1 MEDIDF
7 SKMTLEKLKTYAKD
21 PTVTREQLQYI
32 LSNSP
37 SDVVNQY
44 EKIGGAA
51 AVQVANMRNQ
61 QQSIWEWTEVPA
73 TASREWNDKD
83 MEEYDKKT
91 TEQAA
96 AANSME
102 VLPEEDTFIQTA
114 DNKNLSINKDNIEL
128 SKEKEKITNRDKLNN
143 SQVEVFDKDKIN
155 EIIEEDKKAGGNKKS
170 SSNYYNISDTYKAM
184 LANYADE
191 VYNRDPKYLNTYFE
205 NLKKDGKEEELR
217 YVLDYS
223 IDKTRGYIDDE
234 TYRKYANSNFFE
246 NISKNVSNQ
255 VESLKTTATGA
266 VSGLLKAYNSNEI
279 RVLLTKI
286 YSMRG
291 EVDDFKRELNLAI
304 EELNTNL
311 NKDTKEK
318 LGISDASELFVNVY
332 KEIRRLYDWLSYS
345 KGIIDEKESGFE
357 EIDLTKGTVLGQEV
371 LGITPS
377 DSTPASGS
385 NGGSARRHP
394 IGDIN
399 PNPGNESVTEN
410 PSVTPETPVEE
421 ITPEVVVENQSLIA
435 SSIGAIKFTSI
446 IPLLTTIGG
455 EAINS
460 SLEVEY
466 GLLGIEKVDNTFYYK
481 IIDKTSGSIYYTNV
495 NNIPNIEI
503 EYKNVVN
510 IKERAM
516 VLNSTE
522 IGADNNFVKI
532 AEANSMYLEL
542 GEEEVNG
549 IKFAN
554 VLDSTDGNKYYIPL
568 SDSTEVISLDQ
579 IKNNEIDPIISED
592 RREV

>member
-1 MEDIDF
+1 MNNIDF
-7 SKMTLEKLKTYAKD
+7 SSITVEDLKRYGKD

-61 QQSIWEWTEVPA
+61 QQSIREWTEVPA

-83 MEEYDKKT
+83 MEEYDKKA

-114 DNKNLSINKDNIEL
+114 DNKNLSINKDNIDL

-191 VYNRDPKYLNTYFE
+191 VYKRDPKYLNTYFE
-205 NLKKDGKEEELR
+205 NLKRDGKEEELR

-223 IDKTRGYIDDE
+223 IDKDRGYIDDE
-234 TYRKYANSNFFE
+234 TYRKYANFFE

-377 DSTPASGS
+377 DSTPASGN

-399 PNPGNESVTEN
+399 PNPGNEGVTEN

-435 SSIGAIKFTSI
+435 SSIGAIKITSI